1 MYQVH
6 GETSGDAV
14 YGLPKFHQD
23 RAPSQRARRRAGLA
37 TAATAAMGNYLAG
50 SRPAGGAVAQTAKG
64 LRLNDE
70 LPMAMRGELCCSARG
85 HCTA

>member
-50 SRPAGGAVAQTAKG
+50 SRPAGGAVAQTAQG